1 MINPLRMASLHR
13 LYDLQE
19 RPRDERVV
27 VDVSAL
33 LNDAGEEVAAVA
45 VLEDD
50 VYESWGGD
58 DFAEGDYVGVGW
70 GAGGDEVVEVEL
82 SLLELELTGGEV
94 GVGEDFDG
102 CWGINQNE
110 WSDKRGDETEKG
122 AGTNRRI
129 CRE

>member
-1 MINPLRMASLHR
+1 MAWKIPPWASRIAREQEVDQLLYKIEANKRKRLTRRHVKAAPTSEITRHRLRSGQSKVRNLHHPSLPNKDILRLQIPMINPLRMASLHR

-50 VYESWGGD
+50 VYES
-58 DFAEGDYVGVGW
+58 
-70 GAGGDEVVEVEL
+70 
-82 SLLELELTGGEV
+82 
-94 GVGEDFDG
+94 
-102 CWGINQNE
+102 
-110 WSDKRGDETEKG
+110 
-122 AGTNRRI
+122 
-129 CRE
+129 